1 MICSK
6 SQSPPQPPPLF
17 TKDASTIVPHVKR
30 LIIQSRKVQEHILA
44 TVTRETATFANVILP
59 LAHNQN
65 FVSRELPVLGFYEA
79 VSTDP
84 GLSEASTQAKKLHA
98 DFEIETK
105 THEGLFELVD
115 AVAKKSEFLEPED
128 QRLLERYRR
137 DYLRNGLGI
146 PPENRDRFK
155 DIQKQLFKLTSEFEK
170 NLREEKAGLWF
181 TLEELAGVPAD
192 LISSLDKGTDG
203 NEGKVLLTFSFPQ
216 LFGVLKY
223 ATNSETRRIYYT
235 GSENKCSANIPLFKE
250 IMILR
255 QEAAELLGYA
265 NHAAFRIEEKM
276 AKTPET
282 VMNFLDD
289 LNSRLSAGAKRDV
302 DGLKEL
308 KRQDLA
314 ERGEDQDDKFW
325 LWDYAYYQRMM
336 LETQFSVDRK
346 AIAEFFP
353 LETTVSGVMDIFSH
367 LFGLRFEELT
377 TDDRDTPS
385 PTGIAKDLTWHEG
398 VLLFAVW
405 NDESL
410 GSGFLGY
417 LYLDL
422 HPRPGKYGGM
432 CNINLQCG
440 FTSETRQRNYPA
452 TALLCNFSPATST
465 KPSLLMHEE
474 VVLLFHELGHGIHDL
489 VAHTKWSIFHG
500 TATVDDFCE
509 APSQM
514 LEFWA
519 WDPEVL
525 SKLSYHWSHLSPTH
539 LQKWQNQNPGKAQSD
554 KHLSSNMIDALVKS
568 KNVNGALYQTR
579 LLHRSFFD
587 MTVHSTTSVLE
598 VREMDMAEQWNR
610 LHTSMSFLDTPEGF
624 DWGHG
629 YAKFDALVRVYDAG
643 FYGYL

>member
-1 MICSK
+1 
-6 SQSPPQPPPLF
+6 
-17 TKDASTIVPHVKR
+17 
-30 LIIQSRKVQEHILA
+30 
-44 TVTRETATFANVILP
+44 
-59 LAHNQN
+59 
-65 FVSRELPVLGFYEA
+65 
-79 VSTDP
+79 
-84 GLSEASTQAKKLHA
+84 
-98 DFEIETK
+98 
-105 THEGLFELVD
+105 
-115 AVAKKSEFLEPED
+115 
-128 QRLLERYRR
+128 
-137 DYLRNGLGI
+137 
-146 PPENRDRFK
+146 
-155 DIQKQLFKLTSEFEK
+155 
-170 NLREEKAGLWF
+170 
-181 TLEELAGVPAD
+181 
-192 LISSLDKGTDG
+192 
-203 NEGKVLLTFSFPQ
+203 
-216 LFGVLKY
+216 
-223 ATNSETRRIYYT
+223 
-235 GSENKCSANIPLFKE
+235 
-250 IMILR
+250 MILR

-265 NHAAFRIEEKM
+265 NHAAFRIEDKM

-289 LNSRLSAGAKRDV
+289 LHSRLFAGAKRDV
-302 DGLKEL
+302 NGLKEL

-314 ERGEDQDDKFW
+314 KRGEDQDDKFW

-336 LETQFSVDRK
+336 LESRFSVDRK

-367 LFGLRFEELT
+367 LFGLRFREVNTE
-377 TDDRDTPS
+377 DRATLS
-385 PTGIAKDLTWHEG
+385 PTGIAEDLTWHDD

-422 HPRPGKYGGM
+422 HPRLGKYGGM

-440 FTSETRQRNYPA
+440 FTHKTGERHYPA
-452 TALLCNFSPATST
+452 TALLCNFTPSTST

-489 VAHTKWSIFHG
+489 VAQTKWSIFHG

-519 WDPEVL
+519 WDPDVL
-525 SKLSYHWSHLSPTH
+525 SQLSNHWSHLSPSH
-539 LQKWQNQNPGKAQSD
+539 LQKWQNQNPGKAQPD
-554 KHLSSNMIDALVKS
+554 KHLSSNMINALVKS

-610 LHTSMSFLDTPEGF
+610 LHTSMSFLNTPEGF

-643 FYGYL
+643 FYGYLYSKAYATEMFDTTFKRDAMDANEGKRYRRIMLERGGSVDEMETLLEFLGREPSNDAFYQELGVL

>member
-1 MICSK
+1 MFCSR

-17 TKDASTIVPHVKR
+17 TKDASTIIPHVER
-30 LIIQSRKVQEHILA
+30 LITQSRKVQEHILG
-44 TVTRETATFANVILP
+44 TVTPETAPFANVILP

-65 FVSRELPVLGFYEA
+65 SVFRELPVLGFYEA

-105 THEGLFELVD
+105 THEGLFELVE

-146 PPENRDRFK
+146 SLEKRNRFK
-155 DIQKQLFKLTSEFEK
+155 EIQRQLFKLTSEFEK
-170 NLREEKAGLWF
+170 NLREENAGLWF
-181 TLEELAGVPAD
+181 NLSELAGVSAD
-192 LISSLDKGTDG
+192 LISSLDKGTG
-203 NEGKVLLTFSFPQ
+203 KNEGKVLSTFSFPH

-223 ATNSETRRIYYT
+223 ATNSETRQTYYT
-235 GSENKCSANIPLFKE
+235 ASENKCPANIPVFKE

-276 AKTPET
+276 AKSPET
-282 VMNFLDD
+282 VMIFLDD

-314 ERGEDQDDKFW
+314 KRGEDKDDKFW
-325 LWDYAYYQRMM
+325 LWDYAYYHRMM
-336 LETQFSVDRK
+336 LETQFSVDGK

-353 LETTVSGVMDIFSH
+353 LETTVSGVLGIFSQ
-367 LFGLRFEELT
+367 LFGLRFDEIT
-377 TDDRDTPS
+377 IQDRGTFS
-385 PTGIAKDLTWHEG
+385 PTGIAEDLTWHDD

-405 NDESL
+405 NDEQT
-410 GSGFLGY
+410 GCGFLGY

-422 HPRPGKYGGM
+422 HPRSGKYGGM
-432 CNINLQCG
+432 CNINVQCG
-440 FTSETRQRNYPA
+440 FTHKTGERHYPA
-452 TALLCNFSPATST
+452 TALLCNFTPATST
-465 KPSLLMHEE
+465 KPSLLGHEE

-489 VAHTKWSIFHG
+489 VAQTKWSIFHG

-519 WDPEVL
+519 WDPDVL
-525 SKLSYHWSHLSPTH
+525 SKLSYHWSHLSPSH
-539 LQKWQNQNPGKAQSD
+539 LQKWQNQNPGRAQPD
-554 KHLSSNMIDALVKS
+554 KHLSSNIIDALVKS

-587 MTVHSTTSVLE
+587 MTVHSATSVVE
-598 VREMDMAEQWNR
+598 VQEMDMAEQWNR

>member
-1 MICSK
+1 MFCSR

-17 TKDASTIVPHVKR
+17 TKDASTIIPHVER
-30 LIIQSRKVQEHILA
+30 LITQSRKVQEHILG
-44 TVTRETATFANVILP
+44 TVTPETAPFANVILP

-65 FVSRELPVLGFYEA
+65 SVFRELPVLGFYEA

-105 THEGLFELVD
+105 THEGLFELVE

-146 PPENRDRFK
+146 SLEKRNRFK
-155 DIQKQLFKLTSEFEK
+155 GIQRQLFKLTSEFEK
-170 NLREEKAGLWF
+170 NLREENAGHWF
-181 TLEELAGVPAD
+181 NLSELAGVSAD
-192 LISSLDKGTDG
+192 LISSLDKGTG
-203 NEGKVLLTFSFPQ
+203 KNEGKVLSTFSFPH

-223 ATNSETRRIYYT
+223 ATNSETRQTYYT
-235 GSENKCSANIPLFKE
+235 ASENKCPANIPVFKE

-265 NHAAFRIEEKM
+265 SHAAFRIEEKM
-276 AKTPET
+276 AKSPET
-282 VMNFLDD
+282 VMIFLDD

-314 ERGEDQDDKFW
+314 KRGEDKDDKFW
-325 LWDYAYYQRMM
+325 LWDYAYYHRMM
-336 LETQFSVDRK
+336 LETQFSVDGK

-353 LETTVSGVMDIFSH
+353 LETTVSGVLGIFSQ
-367 LFGLRFEELT
+367 LFGLRFDEIT
-377 TDDRDTPS
+377 IQDRRTFS
-385 PTGIAKDLTWHEG
+385 PTGIAEDLTWHDD

-405 NDESL
+405 NDEQL
-410 GSGFLGY
+410 GCGFLGY

-422 HPRPGKYGGM
+422 HPRSGKYGGM
-432 CNINLQCG
+432 CNINVQCG
-440 FTSETRQRNYPA
+440 FTHKTGERHYPA
-452 TALLCNFSPATST
+452 TALLCNFTPATST
-465 KPSLLMHEE
+465 KPSLLGHEE

-489 VAHTKWSIFHG
+489 VAQTKWSIFHG

-519 WDPEVL
+519 WDPDVL
-525 SKLSYHWSHLSPTH
+525 SKLSYHWSHLSPSH
-539 LQKWQNQNPGKAQSD
+539 LQKWQNQNPGKAQPD
-554 KHLSSNMIDALVKS
+554 KHLSSNIIDALVKS

-587 MTVHSTTSVLE
+587 MTVHSATSVVE
-598 VREMDMAEQWNR
+598 VQEMDMAEQWNR